1 MVCAGFLSICRL
13 DFLLGGTPG
22 DSKDRIE
29 VSLCSYDEGGVTML
43 SVCSSVPVEF
53 ELLGG

>member
-29 VSLCSYDEGGVTML
+29 VSLCSYDEGGETML
-43 SVCSSVPVEF
+43 LVWSSISIEF